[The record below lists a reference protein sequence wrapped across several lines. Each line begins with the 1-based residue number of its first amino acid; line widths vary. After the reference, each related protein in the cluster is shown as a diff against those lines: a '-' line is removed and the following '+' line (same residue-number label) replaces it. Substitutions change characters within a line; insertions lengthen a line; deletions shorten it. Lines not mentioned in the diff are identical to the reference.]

1 MSGDHGSDYRMDPD
15 TVSLDKIKMDTI
27 GRTIVSI
34 FDPHSPPP
42 EQFSHKPSA
51 IKSRNISNAAAQL
64 TEEFTCAICSELL
77 YNPVAL
83 ICGHSF
89 CQGCLNQLIIKARNY
104 CPICRGQIDE
114 EITSASVNTA
124 LNSVLQFLYPD
135 QTNQR
140 QQAEELDKRK
150 AQCGEMGGMHSRG
163 SVEVVPLQMEEDELG
178 YIRERYRQL
187 ESQKQ
192 SCPKTKAVREM
203 DHGWDAL
210 ISRWIRT
217 RTSAGGHKQWQCDSQ
232 AKIMIRR
239 NIVLDESDQRYQ
251 LCLGLRQCTYSIK
264 DRVGQTQYCAAAE
277 TVVDSRGSLL
287 IQLSLLAMEEDEV
300 DDSGF
305 PMFVLE
311 GSDDEEVVCNTTT
324 NNLGCIQSFA
334 RVVSAVGISEVTDCP
349 MVKEVPLPPE
359 EFEQC
364 GTVKICIDIKKVL
377 GATSLGSPVLVKL
390 RFVHANTGAVLELRL
405 PPRNDTDCVLGVL
418 YGHANGGAE
427 IWFGPGRC
435 QEVHTNNYVLDMND
449 REEESTEHLG
459 DVFLGSDEDRD
470 EERGECDVCK
480 CTGELIVCDG
490 GENVRGCGK
499 MYHIRC
505 IGRHVVPPGKF
516 CNSSLCIH
524 DHSKLT
530 KEEFTGDWICR
541 ICANEIGMDSVGSEG
556 YEYTTDNKKEKGPK
570 EFTDLVDSEE
580 DNIGSVKLN
589 FKRLKKNHL

>member
-27 GRTIVSI
+27 GRTIASI

-264 DRVGQTQYCAAAE
+264 NIVEQTQCCAAAE
-277 TVVDSRGSLL
+277 TVVDSRGVLL

-305 PMFVLE
+305 PMFVSE

-324 NNLGCIQSFA
+324 NNLGCIQFFA
-334 RVVSAVGISEVTDCP
+334 RVVSTVGISEVTDCP
-349 MVKEVPLPPE
+349 TVKEVPLQHK

-364 GTVKICIDIKKVL
+364 GTVSFCIDIKKVL
-377 GATSLGSPVLVKL
+377 GSTSLRAPVLVKL
-390 RFVHANTGAVLELRL
+390 RFFHANTGAVLELRL
-405 PPRNDTDCVLGVL
+405 PPRNETDSVLSVL
-418 YGHANGGAE
+418 YGHANAE
-427 IWFGPGRC
+427 ILFGPGRC
-435 QEVHTNNYVLDMND
+435 QEVHTNNYVLDMNE
-449 REEESTEHLG
+449 REKESTEPNEYDLG
-459 DVFLGSDEDRD
+459 DDFLVSNEDSD
-470 EERGECDVCK
+470 EERGECNVCK
-480 CTGELIVCDG
+480 RIGELMVCDG
-490 GENVRGCGK
+490 GDNCVKGCGS
-499 MYHIRC
+499 MYHIGC
-505 IGRHVVPPGKF
+505 IGRCVVPPGKYLPVLIVYKHKPL
-516 CNSSLCIH
+516 NSPKTIHRGLDLPNLCEQNRNG
-524 DHSKLT
+524 L
-530 KEEFTGDWICR
+530 GR
-541 ICANEIGMDSVGSEG
+541 PGG
-556 YEYTTDNKKEKGPK
+556 
-570 EFTDLVDSEE
+570 L
-580 DNIGSVKLN
+580 
-589 FKRLKKNHL
+589 

>member
-264 DRVGQTQYCAAAE
+264 NIVEQTQCCAAAE
-277 TVVDSRGSLL
+277 TVVDSRGVLL

-305 PMFVLE
+305 PMFVSE

-324 NNLGCIQSFA
+324 NNLGCIQFFA
-334 RVVSAVGISEVTDCP
+334 RVVSTVGISEVTDCP
-349 MVKEVPLPPE
+349 TVKEVPLQHK

-364 GTVKICIDIKKVL
+364 GTVSFCIDIKKVL
-377 GATSLGSPVLVKL
+377 GSTSLRAPVLVKL
-390 RFVHANTGAVLELRL
+390 RFFHANTGAVLELRL
-405 PPRNDTDCVLGVL
+405 PPRNETDSVLSVL
-418 YGHANGGAE
+418 YGHANAE
-427 IWFGPGRC
+427 ILFGPGRC
-435 QEVHTNNYVLDMND
+435 QEVHTNNYVLDMNE
-449 REEESTEHLG
+449 REKESTEPNEYDLG
-459 DVFLGSDEDRD
+459 DDFLVSNEDSD
-470 EERGECDVCK
+470 EERGECNVCK
-480 CTGELIVCDG
+480 RIGELMVCDG
-490 GENVRGCGK
+490 GDNCVKGCGS
-499 MYHIRC
+499 MYHIGC
-505 IGRHVVPPGKF
+505 IGRCVVPPGKYLPVLIVYKHKPL
-516 CNSSLCIH
+516 NSPKTIHRGLDLPNLCEQNRNG
-524 DHSKLT
+524 L
-530 KEEFTGDWICR
+530 GR
-541 ICANEIGMDSVGSEG
+541 PGG
-556 YEYTTDNKKEKGPK
+556 
-570 EFTDLVDSEE
+570 L
-580 DNIGSVKLN
+580 
-589 FKRLKKNHL
+589 

>member
-1 MSGDHGSDYRMDPD
+1 
-15 TVSLDKIKMDTI
+15 MDTI

-264 DRVGQTQYCAAAE
+264 NIVEQTQCCAAAE
-277 TVVDSRGSLL
+277 TVVDSRGVLL

-305 PMFVLE
+305 PMFVSE

-324 NNLGCIQSFA
+324 NNLGCIQFFA
-334 RVVSAVGISEVTDCP
+334 RVVSTVGISEVTDCP
-349 MVKEVPLPPE
+349 TVKEVPLQHK

-364 GTVKICIDIKKVL
+364 GTVSFCIDIKKVL
-377 GATSLGSPVLVKL
+377 GSTSLRAPVLVKL
-390 RFVHANTGAVLELRL
+390 RFFHANTGAVLELRL
-405 PPRNDTDCVLGVL
+405 PPRNETDSVLSVL
-418 YGHANGGAE
+418 YGHANAE
-427 IWFGPGRC
+427 ILFGPGRC
-435 QEVHTNNYVLDMND
+435 QEVHTNNYVLDMNE
-449 REEESTEHLG
+449 REKESTEPNEYDLG
-459 DVFLGSDEDRD
+459 DDFLVSNEDSD
-470 EERGECDVCK
+470 EERGECNVCK
-480 CTGELIVCDG
+480 RIGELMVCDG
-490 GENVRGCGK
+490 GDNCVKGCGS
-499 MYHIRC
+499 MYHIGC
-505 IGRHVVPPGKF
+505 IGRCVVPPGKYLPVLIVYKHKPL
-516 CNSSLCIH
+516 NSPKTIHRGLDLPNLCEQNRNG
-524 DHSKLT
+524 L
-530 KEEFTGDWICR
+530 GR
-541 ICANEIGMDSVGSEG
+541 PGG
-556 YEYTTDNKKEKGPK
+556 
-570 EFTDLVDSEE
+570 L
-580 DNIGSVKLN
+580 
-589 FKRLKKNHL
+589 